1 MATTAELVGNDRDSH
16 QEIMAL
22 SLQQLVESLGRVE
35 SLLKVLVESQVN
47 ASQFVKNTGVII
59 SIDEEK
65 HKTATNPSSLL
76 INHLH
81 QLALASTSSTL
92 LTPEEDTI
100 ITTATT
106 DNLSAIMEK
115 PSTVNDTEEITQVIP
130 NDHNDQIEKSAEDGG
145 QMTSTVFLDGYQELY
160 CAAIKGDWE
169 VAKFFLEKNPEAI
182 TKVITSDSQTV
193 LHVAVIEGNLM
204 FIEEIVNIMPT
215 EILEYRTRTSG
226 YTALHY
232 AAMYGF
238 AKAAEVMVCKT
249 PNLTQIVNGLGRV
262 PLDSALTSVTA
273 GQRET
278 VEYLYSVTRH
288 EHPSPFSGS
297 QGESL
302 LCRIIDAGFHDIASS
317 IVQRFPELIIDQ
329 TKKVHTK
336 AMDYMAERKF
346 MFRSGAQLT
355 FWQRCIYSWVKVD
368 SNMTYGLDT
377 RTNEISS
384 SLSSE
389 VSHPQRLK
397 GTNGDEENPV
407 ERFEGPCRGG
417 NNPPENS
424 ENTEFSS
431 MEIVVQ
437 CVSAARIMG
446 LLFIKLYVFPMFFI
460 WSPVTIIRQ
469 LYKQLYDDKV
479 KHKQAETL
487 VQIIFTT
494 LKERMNKVEIID
506 FFRRSNVMKL
516 AIRHGSVEFVEVCI
530 QLFPFLIWYEMGG
543 QSMIQMAIAERNET
557 ILYLICKESGKEKLD
572 LVTRDDDMGNT
583 ILHYAAKLAPSAHRN
598 SVPGAYLLM
607 QREMQW
613 LKGVENMISEKNKF
627 KKNESGDTAHD
638 IFTKEHKDLK
648 ESGEKWFK
656 DTSGSCMLVAA
667 LIATVAFASSFTV
680 PGGYISDSKSSK
692 NGIPV
697 FLGKNLFMVFAV
709 ADAFALFSS
718 LTSVLMFLA
727 VYTSRYTEFDFL
739 ESLPQ
744 KLILGLATLYISMAS
759 VLIAFSASLFIVL
772 GEIFTWALI
781 PIVGF
786 SCVPV
791 VLIARLKLP
800 LFFDMIRCTYRR
812 SIFREHTY
820 ISSLHLN
827 AKKLRQKTEPRMQT

>member
-1 MATTAELVGNDRDSH
+1 MAATAELVGNDRDSH

-22 SLQQLVESLGRVE
+22 SLQKLVESLGRVE
-35 SLLKVLVESQVN
+35 ALLKVLVESQVN
-47 ASQFVKNTGVII
+47 ASQFVKNTGVVI

-76 INHLH
+76 INPLH
-81 QLALASTSSTL
+81 HPDLASTSSTL

-115 PSTVNDTEEITQVIP
+115 PSTVNDNKDITQVIH
-130 NDHNDQIEKSAEDGG
+130 NDHNDQIEKSAGDGE
-145 QMTSTVFLDGYQELY
+145 QVTTKVYLDGYQELY
-160 CAAIKGDWE
+160 CAAIKSDWK
-169 VAKFFLEKNPEAI
+169 VAKIFLEKNPEAI

-204 FIEEIVNIMPT
+204 FIEEIVSIMPP

-249 PNLTQIVNGLGRV
+249 PNLPQIVNGLGRV

-302 LCRIIDAGFHDIASS
+302 LCRTIDAGFYDIASS

-329 TKKVHTK
+329 TKKVQTK
-336 AMDYMAERKF
+336 AMDYMAERQF
-346 MFRSGAQLT
+346 MFPSGAQLT
-355 FWQRCIYSWVKVD
+355 FWQRCIYSLVEVD
-368 SNMTYGLDT
+368 INITYGLDT
-377 RTNEISS
+377 RTNKSSS

-389 VSHPQRLK
+389 VSLPQSLK

-407 ERFEGPCRGG
+407 ERFYGPCRGG
-417 NNPPENS
+417 KNPPENS
-424 ENTEFSS
+424 DSL
-431 MEIVVQ
+431 EIVVK
-437 CVSAARIMG
+437 CLSAARIMV
-446 LLFIKLYVFPMFFI
+446 LLIIKLYVFLRRFI
-460 WSPVTIIRQ
+460 WSPVTIIKE

-479 KHKQAETL
+479 KHKQAEAL
-487 VQIIFTT
+487 VHIIFTT

-506 FFRRSNVMKL
+506 FFRQSNVMKL

-572 LVTRDDDMGNT
+572 LVTRDDGKGNT
-583 ILHYAAKLAPSAHRN
+583 ILHYAAKLAPAAHRN
-598 SVPGAYLLM
+598 SIPGAYLQM

-627 KKNESGDTAHD
+627 KKNENGDTAHD

-791 VLIARLKLP
+791 ILIARLKLP
-800 LFFDMIRCTYRR
+800 LFFDMIRCTYWR
-812 SIFREHTY
+812 SILREHTY
-820 ISSLHLN
+820 ISSLQLN
-827 AKKLRQKTEPRMQT
+827 AKKLRQKT